1 MAIDSLNALF
11 VEELKD
17 LLSAE
22 KQITRALP
30 KMIKAATSPEL
41 QTAFEDHLTLT
52 ERHIERLDQVFGR
65 LGLEPQEKPCE
76 GMAGLLKEGDQLL
89 KEAMAPS
96 VKDAALI
103 SAAQRVEHYEMAV
116 YGSLR
121 TYAQLLGD
129 IETAQI
135 LQQTLDEEGDADR
148 KLTQLAEFSIN
159 LQAAEADMEEV
170 ES

>member
-1 MAIDSLNALF
+1 MSIDSLNDLF

-17 LLSAE
+17 LMSAE
-22 KQITRALP
+22 KQITKALP
-30 KMIKAATSPEL
+30 KLIKAANSPEL
-41 QTAFEDHLTLT
+41 QSAFEEHLALT
-52 ERHIERLDQVFGR
+52 EGHIERLVQVFER
-65 LGLEPQEKPCE
+65 LGLEPAEKPCK
-76 GMAGLLKEGDQLL
+76 GMAGLIEEGSELIM
-89 KEAMAPS
+89 ETMAPS

-135 LQQTLDEEGDADR
+135 LQSTLDEEGDADR
-148 KLTQLAEFSIN
+148 KLTQLAEFSVN

>member
-1 MAIDSLNALF
+1 MSIDSLNDLF

-22 KQITRALP
+22 KQITKALP
-30 KMIKAATSPEL
+30 KMIKAANSPEL
-41 QTAFEDHLTLT
+41 QAAFEEHLALT
-52 ERHIERLDQVFGR
+52 EGHIERLGQVFER
-65 LGLEPQEKPCE
+65 LGLAPEEKPCK
-76 GMAGLLKEGDQLL
+76 GMAGLIEEGNELL

-135 LQQTLDEEGDADR
+135 LQSTLDEEGDADR
-148 KLTQLAEFSIN
+148 KLTQLAEFSVN

>member
-1 MAIDSLNALF
+1 MSIDSLNDLF

-22 KQITRALP
+22 KQITKALP
-30 KMIKAATSPEL
+30 KMIKAANSPEL
-41 QTAFEDHLTLT
+41 QSAFEEHLALT
-52 ERHIERLDQVFGR
+52 EGHIERLEQVFER
-65 LGLEPQEKPCE
+65 LGLAPEEKPCK
-76 GMAGLLKEGDQLL
+76 GMAGLIEEGNELL

-135 LQQTLDEEGDADR
+135 LQSTLDEEGDADR
-148 KLTQLAEFSIN
+148 KLTQLAEFSVN

>member
-1 MAIDSLNALF
+1 MSIDSLNALF

-22 KQITRALP
+22 KQITKALP
-30 KMIKAATSPEL
+30 KMIKAASSPDL
-41 QTAFEDHLTLT
+41 QTALEDHLALT
-52 ERHIERLDQVFGR
+52 GRHIERLEQVFGR
-65 LGLEPQEKPCE
+65 LGLEPAEKPCK
-76 GMAGLLKEGDQLL
+76 GMAGLLEEGAEML
-89 KEAMAPS
+89 KESMAPS
-96 VKDAALI
+96 VQDAAII
-103 SAAQRVEHYEMAV
+103 SSAQRVEHYEMAV

-135 LQQTLDEEGDADR
+135 LQSTLDEEGDADR

>member
-1 MAIDSLNALF
+1 
-11 VEELKD
+11 
-17 LLSAE
+17 LSAE
-22 KQITRALP
+22 RQITKALP
-30 KMIKAATSPEL
+30 KMIKAANSPEL
-41 QTAFEDHLTLT
+41 QSALEEHLALT
-52 ERHIERLDQVFGR
+52 EGHIERLEQVFER
-65 LGLEPQEKPCE
+65 LGLKPEEKPCK
-76 GMAGLLKEGDQLL
+76 GMAGLIEEGNELL

-135 LQQTLDEEGDADR
+135 LQSTLDEEGDADR
-148 KLTQLAEFSIN
+148 KLTQLAEFSVN